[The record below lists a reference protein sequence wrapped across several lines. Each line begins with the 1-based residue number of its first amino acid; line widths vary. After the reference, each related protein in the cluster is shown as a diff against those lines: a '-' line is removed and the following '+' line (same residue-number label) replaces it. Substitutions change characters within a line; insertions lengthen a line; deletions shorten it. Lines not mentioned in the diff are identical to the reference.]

1 MVREWY
7 GAAVGSSALVVLSL
21 AALSG
26 CSRSAPPLSPGELRI
41 VADEHGFTP
50 ASLPLPKGAAGTT
63 ANVTFL
69 RTTDKTCAT
78 EVVFPELSIT
88 KELPLEKPI
97 VIGIPV
103 DRPRTLTFQC
113 GMGMYKGA
121 LVVN

>member
-1 MVREWY
+1 MVQEWW
-7 GAAVGSSALVVLSL
+7 GTAVGSALVVLSL
-21 AALSG
+21 VALSG
-26 CSRSAPPLSPGELRI
+26 CGRSAPPPLAPGELRVI
-41 VADEHGFTP
+41 ADEHGFTP
-50 ASLPLPKGAAGTT
+50 MSLPLSKGAAGAT

-103 DRPRTLTFQC
+103 DRARTLTFQC